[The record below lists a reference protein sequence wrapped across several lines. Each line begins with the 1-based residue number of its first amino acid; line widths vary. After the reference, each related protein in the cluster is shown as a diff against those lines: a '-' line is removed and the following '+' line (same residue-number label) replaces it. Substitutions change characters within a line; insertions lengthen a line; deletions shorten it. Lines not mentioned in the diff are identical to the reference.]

1 MKKIEVELFGKKLE
15 LPLLELLM
23 ADYHTWYTEINCVI
37 FWETVLPTRTP
48 AILSVCIEPLMYY
61 FACRL
66 NVINS
71 VLHMYS
77 LWCIGVCGNLFH
89 RLNYH
94 KSPQNVDFFNFET
107 MLQSSEKSDEIMRY
121 FSKYSIQHLC
131 TYFFQLGKF
140 EKIFLMRALNA

>member
-94 KSPQNVDFFNFET
+94 KSPQNVDFLILKQCFNPQKNLMKLWDIFQNI
-107 MLQSSEKSDEIMRY
+107 LYNIYVHIFFSLASLKKY
-121 FSKYSIQHLC
+121 F
-131 TYFFQLGKF
+131 
-140 EKIFLMRALNA
+140 